1 MADLATNINQ
11 AISDFG
17 TIKQAIINKGIEVPN
32 GTKTSEY
39 GNLINNIIAA
49 SDINSIYPIGEDGRP
64 TGDVVIPDN
73 VTNLSKYPFIENSN
87 VLTVALPESLRG
99 LADYCFQKC
108 TGLQD
113 ITISNKVT
121 TIPQYCFDGCS
132 SLSKVTLPKGLTTI
146 DQYAFQNC
154 TKLHGLVIPD
164 DIKSLSIKKY
174 AFSGCRGLDNDTVT
188 KLATKTYG
196 TIYAYAFSKL
206 TGITEI
212 TTNYAFNYYFSG
224 CTNLKK
230 VTILKAFSNDGSFGS
245 NVFEGC
251 SNLTAVILPDTA
263 TILNNNFFNGC
274 TALTT
279 VNFPETITKIEDR
292 AFYNCSSLQDLDI
305 PENSSYTLG
314 ASAFHRCGINNEFVN
329 KILSHAT
336 SVGNEVFRGCLSLTE
351 LTDIPILSSSMFQE
365 CTNLISV
372 STKGILTTTGIQTF
386 YGCTSLVTAI
396 LNEGIL
402 EMGNRVFYNCKAL
415 KTVYLP
421 SSINSTTTSSN
432 SSLTSTSSSYYAFY
446 GCSELE
452 DVQLGQNWNMSL
464 RLNVSSKI
472 TGKSILNMFNS
483 LKDLTGDTAKTL
495 TLGTNNL
502 QNLKTYLESDEYLT
516 SEELIKYTYDEA
528 LAIAT
533 NKNWTI
539 A

>member
-1 MADLATNINQ
+1 
-11 AISDFG
+11 
-17 TIKQAIINKGIEVPN
+17 
-32 GTKTSEY
+32 
-39 GNLINNIIAA
+39 
-49 SDINSIYPIGEDGRP
+49 
-64 TGDVVIPDN
+64 
-73 VTNLSKYPFIENSN
+73 
-87 VLTVALPESLRG
+87 
-99 LADYCFQKC
+99 
-108 TGLQD
+108 
-113 ITISNKVT
+113 
-121 TIPQYCFDGCS
+121 
-132 SLSKVTLPKGLTTI
+132 
-146 DQYAFQNC
+146 
-154 TKLHGLVIPD
+154 
-164 DIKSLSIKKY
+164 
-174 AFSGCRGLDNDTVT
+174 
-188 KLATKTYG
+188 
-196 TIYAYAFSKL
+196 
-206 TGITEI
+206 
-212 TTNYAFNYYFSG
+212 
-224 CTNLKK
+224 
-230 VTILKAFSNDGSFGS
+230 
-245 NVFEGC
+245 
-251 SNLTAVILPDTA
+251 
-263 TILNNNFFNGC
+263 
-274 TALTT
+274 
-279 VNFPETITKIEDR
+279 
-292 AFYNCSSLQDLDI
+292 
-305 PENSSYTLG
+305 
-314 ASAFHRCGINNEFVN
+314 
-329 KILSHAT
+329 
-336 SVGNEVFRGCLSLTE
+336 
-351 LTDIPILSSSMFQE
+351 MFQE

-495 TLGTNNL
+495 TLGANNL

-516 SEELIKYTYDEA
+516 SEELTKYTYDEA